1 MNPQMIKLLTDA
13 KNNLATKQANYE
25 SLRLAFNAMPCAANL
40 KPAKKAKVE
49 LDQALVVVKFILNSI
64 NSK

>member
-1 MNPQMIKLLTDA
+1 
-13 KNNLATKQANYE
+13 
-25 SLRLAFNAMPCAANL
+25 MPCAANL